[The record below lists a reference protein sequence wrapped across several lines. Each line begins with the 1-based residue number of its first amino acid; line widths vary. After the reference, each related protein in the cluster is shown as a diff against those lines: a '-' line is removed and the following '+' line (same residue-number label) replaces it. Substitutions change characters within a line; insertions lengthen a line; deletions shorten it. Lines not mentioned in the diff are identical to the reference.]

1 MPTWTCP
8 DCGRSFGRRN
18 QSHGCAPGQ
27 SVDDYFANRA
37 VALRRAF
44 DAVAR
49 HLAKTGDVQVEA
61 VGVCVMFKRSRTFA
75 EVRAKRD
82 RLVLGFLLS
91 RAVDHPKIDKAL
103 RLSAHRTAHF
113 VDLTRAADVDRDV
126 RDWLSE
132 AYACSPDQSG
142 PSEARRD
149 APKASPG
156 GSAKRGTDE
165 EDD

>member
-1 MPTWTCP
+1 MSARRAAPRQMITRRGCAVHRAWLATSPPASRIIAGVPSWTCP

-27 SVDDYFANRA
+27 SVDDYFANRP

-91 RAVDHPKIDKAL
+91 RAVDHPRIGKTL

-113 VDLTRAADVDRDV
+113 VDLTRAADVD
-126 RDWLSE
+126 
-132 AYACSPDQSG
+132 
-142 PSEARRD
+142 
-149 APKASPG
+149 
-156 GSAKRGTDE
+156 
-165 EDD
+165 

>member
-1 MPTWTCP
+1 MASWTCP
-8 DCGRSFGRRN
+8 DCGRSFGRKN

-27 SVDDYFANRA
+27 SVDDYFADRPA
-37 VALRRAF
+37 TLRRAF

-49 HLAKTGDVQVEA
+49 HLAKTGGVQVEA

-91 RAVDHPKIDKAL
+91 RVVEHPKISKTL

-113 VDLTRAADVDRDV
+113 VDVVRAADVDRDV

-132 AYACSPDQSG
+132 AYACSP
-142 PSEARRD
+142 E
-149 APKASPG
+149 
-156 GSAKRGTDE
+156 
-165 EDD
+165 